1 MYSSRGEVDKA
12 LEYYFRALEI
22 YTFVLSHNH
31 VDIIRLWNYIG
42 FVYGNCG
49 EYDKALEYYF
59 NALEAGKEAF
69 ENSPDIATLYNNI
82 GLLYNSKR
90 DYDKA
95 LVYYYKSVECLVEIF
110 GENHLLLGNVY
121 CNIGVAYDNLGSY
134 KQALSYYG
142 RALEVYR
149 SLSYKNEAQIEA
161 IQRYI
166 DGVNH
171 KCRQEKKGFIR
182 KMKELFSQ
190 NKK

>member
-1 MYSSRGEVDKA
+1 M
-12 LEYYFRALEI
+12 
-22 YTFVLSHNH
+22 
-31 VDIIRLWNYIG
+31 
-42 FVYGNCG
+42 
-49 EYDKALEYYF
+49 
-59 NALEAGKEAF
+59 
-69 ENSPDIATLYNNI
+69 
-82 GLLYNSKR
+82 YNSKR